1 MATSSSSP
9 QHTEVILKDFLAFSF
24 HEDQAFLEGLQLLLG
39 QPVVETF
46 QRGGPIT
53 PELERAL
60 LGPKVF
66 YYNRQHGTD
75 LTPEIV
81 EEYTRTRPQAIPSA
95 SKTPGTPPFTS
106 LSKTPDEDRQLSLAE
121 LTRLIETG
129 QTHLIPHN
137 YTIPDGVQ
145 TQAPEPS
152 KIPIKRKPWER
163 TDQEEPLTHP
173 V

>member
-1 MATSSSSP
+1 MATSSPSP
-9 QHTEVILKDFLAFSF
+9 QDTENLLKDFLAFPF
-24 HEDQAFLEGLQLLLG
+24 HEDKAFLEGLQLLLG

-66 YYNRQHGTD
+66 YYNRQHSTD
-75 LTPEIV
+75 ITPELV
-81 EEYTRTRPQAIPSA
+81 EEYTRTRPQVTPQPA
-95 SKTPGTPPFTS
+95 STPGTPS
-106 LSKTPDEDRQLSLAE
+106 LTSKTPDEDRQLSLAE

-137 YTIPDGVQ
+137 YTIPDG

-152 KIPIKRKPWER
+152 QIPIKKKPWER
-163 TDQEEPLTHP
+163 TDQEE
-173 V
+173 VS

>member
-1 MATSSSSP
+1 MATPSPSS
-9 QHTEVILKDFLAFSF
+9 QDTENLLKDFLAFPF
-24 HEDQAFLEGLQLLLG
+24 HEDRAFLEGLQLLLG

-53 PELERAL
+53 PELEQAL
-60 LGPKVF
+60 LGPKIF
-66 YYNRQHGTD
+66 YYNRQHGTE
-75 LTPEIV
+75 LTPEVV
-81 EEYTRTRPQAIPSA
+81 EEYTRMHPQVNPQAGPKS
-95 SKTPGTPPFTS
+95 PGTPPFTS
-106 LSKTPDEDRQLSLAE
+106 LAKTPDEDRQLSLAE

-152 KIPIKRKPWER
+152 KVPIKKKPWER
-163 TDQEEPLTHP
+163 TDQEEEQSF
-173 V
+173 

>member
-1 MATSSSSP
+1 MATPSPSP
-9 QHTEVILKDFLAFSF
+9 QDTESLLKDFLAFPF
-24 HEDQAFLEGLQLLLG
+24 HEDKAFLEGLQLLLG

-53 PELERAL
+53 PELEQAL

-66 YYNRQHGTD
+66 YYNRQRGAS
-75 LTPEIV
+75 LTPELV
-81 EEYTRTRPQAIPSA
+81 EEYTRTHPPATTQPGSA
-95 SKTPGTPPFTS
+95 PGTPPFTS
-106 LSKTPDEDRQLSLAE
+106 ISKTPDEDRQLSLAE

-137 YTIPDGVQ
+137 YTIPDG

-152 KIPIKRKPWER
+152 KIPIKKKPWER
-163 TDQEEPLTHP
+163 TDQEEPLPHP

>member
-1 MATSSSSP
+1 MATSSPSP
-9 QHTEVILKDFLAFSF
+9 QDTENLLKDFLAFPF
-24 HEDQAFLEGLQLLLG
+24 HEDKAFLEGLQLLLG

-75 LTPEIV
+75 LSPELV
-81 EEYTRTRPQAIPSA
+81 EEYTRTRPQ
-95 SKTPGTPPFTS
+95 PGAKSPETPFTS

-137 YTIPDGVQ
+137 YTIPDG

-152 KIPIKRKPWER
+152 KAPIKKKPWER
-163 TDQEEPLTHP
+163 TDQEE
-173 V
+173 

>member
-1 MATSSSSP
+1 MATSHPSP
-9 QHTEVILKDFLAFSF
+9 QDTEIILKDFLAYSF
-24 HEDQAFLEGLQLLLG
+24 HEDKAFLEGLQLLLG
-39 QPVVETF
+39 QPIVETF

-66 YYNRQHGTD
+66 YYNRQHGTA
-75 LTPEIV
+75 LTAEIV
-81 EEYTRTRPQAIPSA
+81 EEYTRTRHQAISQPGP
-95 SKTPGTPPFTS
+95 KTPGTPPFTS

-145 TQAPEPS
+145 ASSSTYRTSRSSPAGWQLTDPS
-152 KIPIKRKPWER
+152 P
-163 TDQEEPLTHP
+163 
-173 V
+173 

>member
-1 MATSSSSP
+1 MATPSLSP
-9 QHTEVILKDFLAFSF
+9 QDTENILKDFLAFPF
-24 HEDQAFLEGLQLLLG
+24 HEDRAFLEGLQLLLG
-39 QPVVETF
+39 QPVVEAF

-53 PELERAL
+53 AELEQAV

-66 YYNRQHGTD
+66 YYNRQRGTN
-75 LTPEIV
+75 LTPEAV
-81 EEYTRTRPQAIPSA
+81 EEYTRTRPQAIPQPA
-95 SKTPGTPPFTS
+95 SESPG
-106 LSKTPDEDRQLSLAE
+106 TPDEDRQLSLAE

-145 TQAPEPS
+145 AQAPEPS

-163 TDQEEPLTHP
+163 TDQEE
-173 V
+173 VS

>member
-1 MATSSSSP
+1 MATSSPSP
-9 QHTEVILKDFLAFSF
+9 QDTENLLKDFLAFPF
-24 HEDQAFLEGLQLLLG
+24 HEDRAFLEGLQLLLG
-39 QPVVETF
+39 QAVVETF

-60 LGPKVF
+60 LGPKLF

-75 LTPEIV
+75 LTPELV
-81 EEYTRTRPQAIPSA
+81 EEYTRTRPQ
-95 SKTPGTPPFTS
+95 PGTPPFAS
-106 LSKTPDEDRQLSLAE
+106 PSKTPDEDRQLSLAE

-152 KIPIKRKPWER
+152 KIPIKKKPWER
-163 TDQEEPLTHP
+163 TDQED
-173 V
+173 VS